1 MPDLKTLGEDFVAV
15 DRLIMDLIKRRMD
28 LAQLVAREKL
38 RAAVKDKAAESVGRG
53 ARRAEGNSKYLEI
66 YNNKRE
72 VERLA
77 GIKEHADRI
86 GLDSDFARAVLYLL
100 FGESIKEQVKLLQDT
115 QQLDLETAE
124 DKDRQAQLRKNLI
137 ELTEYICDKYDP
149 GYTEVHHA
157 TDAYGKF
164 EAELLAADIAKL
176 EHRKLALDFGCGT
189 GSLSLELA
197 TRHKF
202 KQVRGYD
209 LSKDMITVANRK
221 RKQIGAENVIF
232 ESRDIEAGEFPAET
246 GSVSYVV
253 MNMGTASDMVD
264 LPKMLATIGRIL
276 EPGGRF
282 FLSFHNADAL
292 LYESRYLPWPTSLAA
307 AYNSYTNCLDVRHRE
322 RVFSIFTQPHSEET
336 VRRAMPAELTIDE
349 VTSYPVLSSILPN
362 DLFTS
367 LTPET
372 IDEIDRGLAKSAGS
386 SALSS
391 AGAYLIIG
399 GKKVG

>member
-38 RAAVKDKAAESVGRG
+38 RDAAAKKATTSPTPGKAQVD
-53 ARRAEGNSKYLEI
+53 GNYLQI
-66 YNNKRE
+66 YNRE
-72 VERLA
+72 RELERLN
-77 GIKEHADRI
+77 GIKSHADRI
-86 GLDSDFARAVLYLL
+86 GLDSDFAQAILYLL
-100 FGESIKEQVKLLQDT
+100 FGESIKEQVKLLQNT

-124 DKDRQAQLRKNLI
+124 DKDRQAQLRRNLV
-137 ELTEYICDKYDP
+137 ELTEYICEKYDP

-164 EAELLAADIAKL
+164 EAELLAADSAKL
-176 EHRKLALDFGCGT
+176 KRRKLALDLGCGT

-197 TRHKF
+197 TRHEF
-202 KQVRGYD
+202 EQVRGYD
-209 LSKDMITVANRK
+209 LSEDMIAVANRK
-221 RKQIGAENVIF
+221 RKQMGAENVIF
-232 ESRDIEAGEFPAET
+232 ERRDIEAGEFPAET

-336 VRRAMPAELTIDE
+336 VRRAMPAELNIDE

-372 IDEIDRGLAKSAGS
+372 IDEIDRGLAKSARS

-391 AGAYLIIG
+391 AGAYLIVS

>member
-1 MPDLKTLGEDFVAV
+1 
-15 DRLIMDLIKRRMD
+15 
-28 LAQLVAREKL
+28 
-38 RAAVKDKAAESVGRG
+38 
-53 ARRAEGNSKYLEI
+53 
-66 YNNKRE
+66 
-72 VERLA
+72 
-77 GIKEHADRI
+77 
-86 GLDSDFARAVLYLL
+86 LDM
-100 FGESIKEQVKLLQDT
+100 
-115 QQLDLETAE
+115 
-124 DKDRQAQLRKNLI
+124 
-137 ELTEYICDKYDP
+137 
-149 GYTEVHHA
+149 
-157 TDAYGKF
+157 
-164 EAELLAADIAKL
+164 
-176 EHRKLALDFGCGT
+176 GCGT

-202 KQVRGYD
+202 EQVRGYD
-209 LSKDMITVANRK
+209 LSEDMISVANRK
-221 RKQIGAENVIF
+221 RKQMGAENVVF
-232 ESRDIEAGEFPAET
+232 ERRDIEAGEFPAEA

-264 LPKMLATIGRIL
+264 LPKMLGTIGRVL

-322 RVFSIFTQPHSEET
+322 RVFSIFTQPHSEKT
-336 VRRAMPAELTIDE
+336 VRSAMPAELNIDE

-372 IDEIDRGLAKSAGS
+372 IDEIDRGLAKSARS

-391 AGAYLIIG
+391 KGAYLILS

>member
-1 MPDLKTLGEDFVAV
+1 M
-15 DRLIMDLIKRRMD
+15 
-28 LAQLVAREKL
+28 
-38 RAAVKDKAAESVGRG
+38 
-53 ARRAEGNSKYLEI
+53 
-66 YNNKRE
+66 
-72 VERLA
+72 
-77 GIKEHADRI
+77 
-86 GLDSDFARAVLYLL
+86 
-100 FGESIKEQVKLLQDT
+100 
-115 QQLDLETAE
+115 
-124 DKDRQAQLRKNLI
+124 
-137 ELTEYICDKYDP
+137 
-149 GYTEVHHA
+149 
-157 TDAYGKF
+157 
-164 EAELLAADIAKL
+164 IA
-176 EHRKLALDFGCGT
+176 
-189 GSLSLELA
+189 
-197 TRHKF
+197 
-202 KQVRGYD
+202 
-209 LSKDMITVANRK
+209 VANRK
-221 RKQIGAENVIF
+221 RKQMGAENVIF
-232 ESRDIEAGEFPAET
+232 ERRDIEAGEFPAET

-276 EPGGRF
+276 ESGGRF

-336 VRRAMPAELTIDE
+336 VRRAMPAELNIDD

-372 IDEIDRGLAKSAGS
+372 IDEIDRGLAKSARS

-391 AGAYLIIG
+391 AGAYLVVS

>member
-1 MPDLKTLGEDFVAV
+1 MPDLKTLSEDFVAV

-38 RAAVKDKAAESVGRG
+38 RDVAAKKATTSPTPGKAQVD
-53 ARRAEGNSKYLEI
+53 GNYLQI
-66 YNNKRE
+66 YNRE
-72 VERLA
+72 RELERLK
-77 GIKEHADRI
+77 GIKSHADRI
-86 GLDSDFARAVLYLL
+86 GLDSDFAQAILYLL
-100 FGESIKEQVKLLQDT
+100 FGESIKEQVKLLQNT

-124 DKDRQAQLRKNLI
+124 DKDRQAQLRQNLI
-137 ELTEYICDKYDP
+137 ELTEYICEKYDP

-164 EAELLAADIAKL
+164 EAELLAADSAKL
-176 EHRKLALDFGCGT
+176 KRRNLALDLGCGT
-189 GSLSLELA
+189 GSLALELA
-197 TRHKF
+197 TRHGF
-202 KQVRGYD
+202 EQVRGYD
-209 LSKDMITVANRK
+209 LSEDMISVANRK
-221 RKQIGAENVIF
+221 RKQMGAENVIF
-232 ESRDIEAGEFPAET
+232 ERRDIEAGEFPAET

-336 VRRAMPAELTIDE
+336 VRKAMPAELNIDE

-372 IDEIDRGLAKSAGS
+372 IDEIDRGLARSAGS

-391 AGAYLIIG
+391 AGAYLILS

>member
-28 LAQLVAREKL
+28 LAKLVAREKL
-38 RAAVKDKAAESVGRG
+38 RAAD
-53 ARRAEGNSKYLEI
+53 GNSKYLEI

-72 VERLA
+72 LERLA

-124 DKDRQAQLRKNLI
+124 DKDRQTQLRQNLI
-137 ELTEYICDKYDP
+137 ELTEYICEKYDP

-164 EAELLAADIAKL
+164 EAELLAADITKL
-176 EHRKLALDFGCGT
+176 DHRKLALDLGCGT

-197 TRHKF
+197 ARYKF
-202 KQVRGYD
+202 EQVRGYD
-209 LSKDMITVANRK
+209 LSEDMISVANRK
-221 RKQIGAENVIF
+221 KQQMGAENVMF

-246 GSVSYVV
+246 SSVSYVV

-264 LPKMLATIGRIL
+264 LPTMLGTIGRVL

-322 RVFSIFTQPHSEET
+322 RVFSIFTQLQSEET
-336 VRRAMPAELTIDE
+336 VRRVMPAELNIDE

-372 IDEIDRGLAKSAGS
+372 IDEIDRGLAKSARS

-391 AGAYLIIG
+391 AGAYLILS

>member
-38 RAAVKDKAAESVGRG
+38 RDAAAKKATTSPAPGKAQVD
-53 ARRAEGNSKYLEI
+53 GNYLQI
-66 YNNKRE
+66 YNRE
-72 VERLA
+72 RELERLK
-77 GIKEHADRI
+77 GIKSHADRI
-86 GLDSDFARAVLYLL
+86 GLDSDFAQAILYLL
-100 FGESIKEQVKLLQDT
+100 FGESIKEQVKLLQNT

-124 DKDRQAQLRKNLI
+124 DKDRQAQLRQNLV
-137 ELTEYICDKYDP
+137 ELTEYICEKYDP

-176 EHRKLALDFGCGT
+176 KRRKLALDLGCGT
-189 GSLSLELA
+189 GSLALELA
-197 TRHKF
+197 TRYQF
-202 KQVRGYD
+202 EQVRGYD
-209 LSKDMITVANRK
+209 LSEDMIAVANRK
-221 RKQIGAENVIF
+221 RKQIGAENVLF
-232 ESRDIEAGEFPAET
+232 ERRDIEAGEFPAET

-282 FLSFHNADAL
+282 FLSFHNKDAL

-322 RVFSIFTQPHSEET
+322 KVFSIFTQLHSEET
-336 VRRAMPAELTIDE
+336 VRKAMPAELNIDE

-372 IDEIDRGLAKSAGS
+372 IDEIDRGLANSARS

-391 AGAYLIIG
+391 AGAYLILSGKRIG
-399 GKKVG
+399 

>member
-1 MPDLKTLGEDFVAV
+1 MPDLKTLSEDFVAV

-28 LAQLVAREKL
+28 LAQLVARQKIRDAAEK
-38 RAAVKDKAAESVGRG
+38 KAAKATKPGKAQSDE
-53 ARRAEGNSKYLEI
+53 NYLEI
-66 YNNKRE
+66 YNRKRE
-72 VERLA
+72 LERLK
-77 GIKEHADRI
+77 GIKSHADRI
-86 GLDSDFARAVLYLL
+86 GLDSDLAQAILYLL
-100 FGESIKEQVKLLQDT
+100 FGESIKEQVKLLQKT
-115 QQLDLETAE
+115 RQLDLETAE
-124 DKDRQAQLRKNLI
+124 DKDRQAQLRQNLI
-137 ELTEYICDKYDP
+137 ELTEYICEKYDP

-164 EAELLAADIAKL
+164 ETELLAADMAKL
-176 EHRKLALDFGCGT
+176 KRRKLALDLGCGT

-209 LSKDMITVANRK
+209 LSKDMISVANRK
-221 RKQIGAENVIF
+221 KKQMGAENVSF
-232 ESRDIEAGEFPAET
+232 ERRDLEAGEFPAET
-246 GSVSYVV
+246 SSVSYVV

-264 LPKMLATIGRIL
+264 LPKMLGTIGRVL

-336 VRRAMPAELTIDE
+336 VRRAMPAELNIDE

-372 IDEIDRGLAKSAGS
+372 IDEIDRGLAKSTRS

-391 AGAYLIIG
+391 AGAYLILS

>member
-28 LAQLVAREKL
+28 LAKLVAREKL
-38 RAAVKDKAAESVGRG
+38 RAAIKNKAAEDERG
-53 ARRAEGNSKYLEI
+53 PRKAEGNSKYLEI
-66 YNNKRE
+66 YNSERE
-72 VERLA
+72 LERLA

-124 DKDRQAQLRKNLI
+124 DKDRQAQLRQNLI
-137 ELTEYICDKYDP
+137 ELTEYICEKYDP

-176 EHRKLALDFGCGT
+176 ERWKLALDLGCGT

-202 KQVRGYD
+202 EQVRGYD
-209 LSKDMITVANRK
+209 LSEDMISVANRK
-221 RKQIGAENVIF
+221 KKQMGAENVIF
-232 ESRDIEAGEFPAET
+232 ERRDIEAGEFPAET

-264 LPKMLATIGRIL
+264 LPKMLGTIGRVL

-282 FLSFHNADAL
+282 FLSFHNANAL

-336 VRRAMPAELTIDE
+336 ARRAMPPELNIDE

-367 LTPET
+367 LTPGT
-372 IDEIDRGLAKSAGS
+372 IDEIDRGLAKTARS

-391 AGAYLIIG
+391 KGAYLILS

>member
-1 MPDLKTLGEDFVAV
+1 MPDLKTLSEDFVAV

-28 LAQLVAREKL
+28 LAQLVARQKIRDSAEQ
-38 RAAVKDKAAESVGRG
+38 KAAKSTKPGK
-53 ARRAEGNSKYLEI
+53 ARNDENYLEI
-66 YNNKRE
+66 YNRKRE
-72 VERLA
+72 LERLK
-77 GIKEHADRI
+77 GIKSHADRI
-86 GLDSDFARAVLYLL
+86 GLDSDFAQAMLYLL
-100 FGESIKEQVKLLQDT
+100 FGESIKEQVKLLQKT
-115 QQLDLETAE
+115 RQLDLETAE
-124 DKDRQAQLRKNLI
+124 DKDRQAQLRQNLI
-137 ELTEYICDKYDP
+137 ELTEYICEKYDP

-157 TDAYGKF
+157 TDAYGEF

-176 EHRKLALDFGCGT
+176 KRRKLALDLGCGT
-189 GSLSLELA
+189 GSLSLALA

-209 LSKDMITVANRK
+209 VSKDMISVANRK
-221 RKQIGAENVIF
+221 KKQIGAENVMF
-232 ESRDIEAGEFPAET
+232 ESRDLEAGEFPAET
-246 GSVSYVV
+246 NSVSYIV

-264 LPKMLATIGRIL
+264 LTKMLGTIGRVL

-336 VRRAMPAELTIDE
+336 VRRVMPAELNIDE

-372 IDEIDRGLAKSAGS
+372 IDEIDRGLAKSVGS

-391 AGAYLIIG
+391 KGAYLILS

>member
-1 MPDLKTLGEDFVAV
+1 MPDLKTLSEDFIAV

-38 RAAVKDKAAESVGRG
+38 RAEIKEKAGST
-53 ARRAEGNSKYLEI
+53 EGGSKYLEI
-66 YNNKRE
+66 YNNERE
-72 VERLA
+72 LEQLA

-100 FGESIKEQVKLLQDT
+100 FGESIKEQVKLLQKT
-115 QQLDLETAE
+115 RQLDLETAE
-124 DKDRQAQLRKNLI
+124 DRDRHAQLRNNLI
-137 ELTEYICDKYDP
+137 ELTEYICEKYDQYTG
-149 GYTEVHHA
+149 GYHA
-157 TDAYGKF
+157 TDASVRF

-176 EHRKLALDFGCGT
+176 ENRNVALDLGCGT

-197 TRHKF
+197 STHKF
-202 KQVRGYD
+202 RQVRGYD
-209 LSKDMITVANRK
+209 LSKDMISVANRQK
-221 RKQIGAENVIF
+221 KQRGAGNVVF
-232 ESRDIEAGEFPAET
+232 EQKDLEEGKFPADAN
-246 GSVSYVV
+246 SVSYVV

-264 LPKMLATIGRIL
+264 LPKMLGTIGRVL
-276 EPGGRF
+276 EPRGRF

-307 AYNSYTNCLDVRHRE
+307 AFNSYTSCLDVRHRE
-322 RVFSIFTQPHSEET
+322 RVFSIFTQLHSEKT
-336 VRRAMPAELTIDE
+336 VRKVMPAELKIDE

-372 IDEIDRGLAKSAGS
+372 IDGIDRGLAK

-391 AGAYLIIG
+391 AGAYLILS

>member
-38 RAAVKDKAAESVGRG
+38 RAA
-53 ARRAEGNSKYLEI
+53 EGNSKYLEI

-72 VERLA
+72 LERLA

-100 FGESIKEQVKLLQDT
+100 FGESIKEQVKLLQNT
-115 QQLDLETAE
+115 QQLDLETAK
-124 DKDRQAQLRKNLI
+124 DKDRQAQLRQNLM
-137 ELTEYICDKYDP
+137 ELTEYICEKYDP

-176 EHRKLALDFGCGT
+176 EHRKLALDLGCGT
-189 GSLSLELA
+189 GSLSVIELA

-202 KQVRGYD
+202 QEVRGYD
-209 LSKDMITVANRK
+209 LSEDMISVANRK
-221 RKQIGAENVIF
+221 KKQMGAENVIF
-232 ESRDIEAGEFPAET
+232 EKRDIEAGEFPAET

-264 LPKMLATIGRIL
+264 LPKMLGAIDRVL
-276 EPGGRF
+276 EQGGRF

-307 AYNSYTNCLDVRHRE
+307 AYNSYTGCLDVRHRD
-322 RVFSIFTQPHSEET
+322 RVFSIFTQLHSEES
-336 VRRAMPAELTIDE
+336 VRRVMPAGLNIDE

-391 AGAYLIIG
+391 AGAYLILS